1 MSHFIKSLFVIF
13 LLTGC
18 AAATPTATAPEI
30 VSTETSLP
38 PTEAVPAATATL
50 GISGIQVSVPVL
62 EDNESFNATI
72 TGNGEIAIILG
83 NTVGND
89 PLRWAPL
96 VAALESNENLRIV
109 TFAYRSE
116 ATDTSNPDTRA
127 VFDYLRT
134 EGITKII
141 CVGSG
146 YGSSACG
153 YLQNEPEII
162 GMVIITVD
170 HISKI
175 EAGFPKLFLTADT
188 DSVIPAAVTQRIYE
202 QSTEPKAFKSYES
215 GRHGT
220 GLFTDPNVGSQVLA
234 DITDFIN
241 EVVSSH

>member
-1 MSHFIKSLFVIF
+1 MSHFIKSLFVVF
-13 LLTGC
+13 LLAGC
-18 AAATPTATAPEI
+18 AAAAPTATAPVI

-38 PTEAVPAATATL
+38 PTEVVPAATATL
-50 GISGIQVSVPVL
+50 GISGVQISVPVV
-62 EDNESFNATI
+62 EDNESFNATV
-72 TGNGEIAIILG
+72 TGNGEIGVILADTFG
-83 NTVGND
+83 YN
-89 PLRWAPL
+89 PLRWLPL
-96 VAALESNENLRIV
+96 IDALDDNERLRMV
-109 TFAYRSE
+109 TFAYRDE
-116 ATDTSNPDTRA
+116 DATPNQDTRA
-127 VFDYLRT
+127 VFDYLRA
-134 EGITKII
+134 EGIDKII
-141 CVGSG
+141 CVGAG

-220 GLFTDPNVGSQVLA
+220 GLFTDPNVGLQVLA